1 MGSRIRFTKAS
12 QVFETYPELSESVSE
27 PSTDV
32 APEDYARELQEGATP
47 FSALAYFA
55 HVLPK
60 RESVWWG
67 MKCVEG
73 LDQAKNDNDLEIL
86 SLSETWVRDGDEE
99 ARVAV
104 HSAAEASKGDH
115 AAAWIG
121 LAAGWSGGS
130 LSPNLDHRVEMPDD
144 LTAKAVHTAI
154 LIAIGTLEPAK
165 RQDALNSCLSAG
177 LSFAK
182 GSTMPV
188 VSLREPAAAVN

>member
-12 QVFETYPELSESVSE
+12 QVFEAYPELSGTVTE
-27 PSTDV
+27 PSSDV
-32 APEDYARELQEGATP
+32 APEEYATELQQGADP
-47 FSALAYFA
+47 MSALAYFA

-67 MKCVEG
+67 MKCVAG
-73 LDQAKNDNDLEIL
+73 LDQAKNETDREIL
-86 SLSETWVRDGDEE
+86 ALSETWVRDGDEE
-99 ARVAV
+99 SRVAV

-115 AAAWIG
+115 AAVWIG

-144 LTAKAVHTAI
+144 LTAKAVHTAL
-154 LIAIGTLEPAK
+154 LIAFGTLEPAK
-165 RQDALNSCLSAG
+165 RQDALNSCMSAG

-188 VSLREPAAAVN
+188 VSLREQASAAT